1 MARMTQAYH
10 LAQANW
16 ARMRAPL
23 DDPLLDGFRERLEPI
38 NALAE
43 ASPGFVWRLVGDDGT
58 STSIRAFEDE
68 RILFNQ
74 SVWESLDALK
84 AYTFKTAHVELLQDR
99 GRWFETPDKAPLVLW
114 WIAAGTQPSAAD
126 GRAKLEELWAGGPG
140 PGAFTFRDL
149 FDPPH

>member
-1 MARMTQAYH
+1 MPQAYH

-23 DDPLLDGFRERLEPI
+23 EDPLLDSFRRRQDPL

-43 ASPGFVWRLVGDDGT
+43 ASPGFVWRLAGDDGLA
-58 STSIRAFEDE
+58 SSIRAFEDD

-84 AYTFKTAHVELLQDR
+84 AYTFKTTHVELLQDR
-99 GRWFETPDKAPLVLW
+99 GRWFETPDRAPSVLW
-114 WIAAGTQPSAAD
+114 WVTAGVRPSAAD
-126 GRAKLEELWAGGPG
+126 GRAKLEHLWANGPG
-140 PGAFTFRDL
+140 PEAFTFRDL
-149 FDPPH
+149 FDPPR